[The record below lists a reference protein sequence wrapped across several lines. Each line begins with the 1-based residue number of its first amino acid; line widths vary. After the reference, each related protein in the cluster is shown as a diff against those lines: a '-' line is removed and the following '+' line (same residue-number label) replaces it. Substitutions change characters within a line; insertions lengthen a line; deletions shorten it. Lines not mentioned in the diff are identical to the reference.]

1 MKLKTES
8 KFKLKIKPV
17 YADLLGE
24 EVPADFSGKANKYLP
39 LLQADGSGTIFYG
52 LGKSTDSDR
61 ELINTFY
68 QLAKRL
74 KQLDIAEYQ
83 LVLPEHLMAE
93 DTRIGYALEG
103 LMQSEYQFNTYK
115 TKSEEMT
122 EPVVHT
128 NESTIVQVYS
138 ETVSLIQGIN
148 VSRDLINTPAN
159 DLYPE
164 TLADQVVDLFA
175 DSAVEVEVLDK
186 QAIES
191 IGMHALLAVAQGS
204 DRDPRVIIIRYQGNP
219 DSEDQLT
226 LVGKGVTYDSGGYAI
241 KSAGGMASMKSDMS
255 GAASVVGTIHALANN
270 NVKTNVV
277 GIIGAV
283 ENLISGAA
291 FKNGDIISSLKGSS
305 IEVGNT
311 DAEGRLVLADILYY
325 ASQEWP
331 GQPMVDIATLTGAVV
346 VALGTQVTGLMG
358 NQSDLTNQI
367 LSASEIA
374 DEDTFELRIF
384 DVHRDQIKSKVAD
397 IANSAKGGAGS
408 LTAGAFLEHFVNGQP
423 WAHLDIAGTAFAS
436 SGRRYLP
443 DGATGRPVK
452 TLYHLAKY
460 MAK

>member
-283 ENLISGAA
+283 EN
-291 FKNGDIISSLKGSS
+291 
-305 IEVGNT
+305 
-311 DAEGRLVLADILYY
+311 
-325 ASQEWP
+325 
-331 GQPMVDIATLTGAVV
+331 
-346 VALGTQVTGLMG
+346 
-358 NQSDLTNQI
+358 
-367 LSASEIA
+367 
-374 DEDTFELRIF
+374 
-384 DVHRDQIKSKVAD
+384 
-397 IANSAKGGAGS
+397 
-408 LTAGAFLEHFVNGQP
+408 
-423 WAHLDIAGTAFAS
+423 
-436 SGRRYLP
+436 
-443 DGATGRPVK
+443 
-452 TLYHLAKY
+452 
-460 MAK
+460 